1 MTISKQESDLMNK
14 QIEIEFELFANVK
27 RLIDAKWDSNTLK
40 RSIEELMKQRREIE
54 KELFKLHEKE

>member
-14 QIEIEFELFANVK
+14 QIEIEFELFVNVK

-40 RSIEELMKQRREIE
+40 RSTEELMEQRREIE
-54 KELFKLHEKE
+54 KELFKLHKKE